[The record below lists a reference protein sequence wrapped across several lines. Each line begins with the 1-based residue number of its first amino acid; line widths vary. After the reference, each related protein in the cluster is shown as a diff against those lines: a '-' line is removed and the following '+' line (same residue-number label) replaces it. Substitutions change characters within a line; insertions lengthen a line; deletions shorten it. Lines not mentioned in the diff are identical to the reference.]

1 MLKSKIHMATLTGAE
16 LDYEGSIA
24 VDQDLLDAAGI
35 LPGEQVHVVNQNNG
49 SRLITYTIS
58 GARGSGIIE
67 LNGPAARLGY
77 PGDKV
82 VIIAYAQM
90 TEAEAKTHHPAVVF
104 VDEKNVQKIK
114 K

>member
-16 LDYEGSIA
+16 LEYEGSIA

-35 LPGEQVHVVNQNNG
+35 LHGEQVHVVNQNNG
-49 SRLITYTIS
+49 NRLITYAIS
-58 GARGSGIIE
+58 GERGSGIIE
-67 LNGPAARLGY
+67 LNGPAARLGH

-90 TEAEAKTHHPAVVF
+90 DETEAKTYRPVVVF
-104 VDEKNVQKIK
+104 VDKENRQK
-114 K
+114 